1 MTIKKDIVRHI
12 ANLCRIK
19 LTPKE
24 ERKLSKQLEE
34 IIRFI
39 DKLKEVDISSV
50 SPTSHI
56 LSLSNVWREDKLSE
70 SLSIE
75 EVLKNAPQSEE
86 NFFVVPKII
95 EE

>member
-1 MTIKKDIVRHI
+1 MAIKRNTVRYI
-12 ANLCRIK
+12 ANLCRIR
-19 LTPKE
+19 LNQKE
-24 ERKLSKQLEE
+24 ELKLSQQLEE

-75 EVLKNAPQSEE
+75 EVLKNAPQSKE